1 MNHNLN
7 SAEAIV
13 AIEDAEH
20 KDLIFWRKVDQ
31 LFGLNLLED
40 AADID
45 YDARKMIADFNTERA
60 KKNYQ
65 KSDQLREQL
74 AERNLRIIE
83 QDGKQYWQYIK

>member
-1 MNHNLN
+1 
-7 SAEAIV
+7 
-13 AIEDAEH
+13 
-20 KDLIFWRKVDQ
+20 
-31 LFGLNLLED
+31 
-40 AADID
+40 
-45 YDARKMIADFNTERA
+45 MIADFNTERA